1 MTELILL
8 YAGVILV
15 VFEVIG
21 RRPHSLSFL
30 LLPFYRPV
38 NSLFRKPEFLRESLL
53 RDYMEFVLWLV
64 LRVVLLVVV
73 VCSMPVAI
81 VLIVLW
87 YVGQLLQLIS
97 RQANVLY
104 QKELTVWYRQLV
116 RVSRTLHPGY
126 FAGKED
132 SERLTASRQMQ
143 VPFVACT
150 GLALIIASFILQLL
164 AS

>member
-1 MTELILL
+1 MTDVILL

-15 VFEVIG
+15 AFEVIG

-38 NSLFRKPEFLRESLL
+38 NSLFRKPQFLRESLL
-53 RDYMEFVLWLV
+53 RDYMTFVLWLV
-64 LRVVLLVVV
+64 LRVVLFVVV
-73 VCSMPVAI
+73 VCSMPVAM

-87 YVGQLLQLIS
+87 YVGQVLQLIS
-97 RQANVLY
+97 QQVNVLY
-104 QKELTVWYRQLV
+104 QKELTQWYRQLV
-116 RVSRTLHPGY
+116 RVSRALHPGY
-126 FAGKED
+126 FSGKED

-150 GLALIIASFILQLL
+150 GLALIIASFILRLL

>member
-1 MTELILL
+1 MTDVILL
-8 YAGVILV
+8 YTGVILV

-21 RRPHSLSFL
+21 RSQHSLSFL

-53 RDYMEFVLWLV
+53 VDYMTFVLWLV
-64 LRVVLLVVV
+64 LRVVLSVVV
-73 VCSMPVAI
+73 VCSMPVAM

-87 YVGQLLQLIS
+87 YVSQVLQLIS
-97 RQANVLY
+97 RQVNVLY
-104 QKELTVWYRQLV
+104 QKELSQWYRQLV
-116 RVSRTLHPGY
+116 RVSRALHPGY
-126 FAGKED
+126 FSGKED

-150 GLALIIASFILQLL
+150 GLALIIASFILRLL